1 MTQFS
6 SPEINKLL
14 IEWNEGDE
22 EALNRLMPLVYDDL
36 HRVARNF
43 LRREHAGH
51 TLQTSALVNEIYLRL
66 LPQKQPNWQN
76 RTHFMAAAARLSRRI
91 LVDHWRKRR
100 FRPRVMASLDK
111 AVDRVELRDV
121 DLVALDDAL
130 LTLEKMNSRQARVV
144 ELMYFAGLT
153 IGETAKALNIS
164 PATVKRDWTV
174 ARAFLY
180 SQLSVNSH
188 DS

>member
-1 MTQFS
+1 MAQFS
-6 SPEINKLL
+6 SPEISRLL

-22 EALNRLMPLVYDDL
+22 EALNRLMPLVYNDL
-36 HRVARNF
+36 HRIARNF
-43 LRREHAGH
+43 LRREQAGH

-76 RTHFMAAAARLSRRI
+76 GAHFIAAAARLSRRI

-100 FRPRVMASLDK
+100 FRPRVMASVNE
-111 AVDRVELRDV
+111 AVNRAGPRDV

-130 LTLEKMNSRQARVV
+130 LTLEKIDARKATVV

-153 IGETAKALNIS
+153 IGETAEVMNCLLYTS
-164 PATVKRDWTV
+164 PSPRD
-174 ARAFLY
+174 
-180 SQLSVNSH
+180 S
-188 DS
+188 

>member
-1 MTQFS
+1 MTRFS
-6 SPEINKLL
+6 SPEISRLL

-36 HRVARNF
+36 HRIARNF
-43 LRREHAGH
+43 LRREQAGH
-51 TLQTSALVNEIYLRL
+51 TLQTSALVNEVYLRL
-66 LPQKQPNWQN
+66 QPQKDPKWKD
-76 RTHFMAAAARLSRRI
+76 RTHFIAAAARLARRI

-100 FRPRVMASLDK
+100 FRPRVMASVGE
-111 AVDRVELRDV
+111 AVNKVDPRDV

-130 LTLEKMNSRQARVV
+130 LTLEKIDVRKARVV

-153 IGETAKALNIS
+153 IAETAEILNVS
-164 PATVKRDWTV
+164 PATVKRDWIA

-180 SQLSVNSH
+180 SQISRK
-188 DS
+188 